1 MRAAKARFIA
11 SDSNKIRLR
20 TLKVRTDQGAQVRG
34 AQGPSKQL
42 MDLKIETRP
51 IERLIP
57 YARNARTHS
66 EEQVAQ
72 IAASIAEFG
81 FVNPVL
87 IGADDVVIAGHG
99 RLLAARRL
107 GMTDVPVVVL
117 DHLTE
122 AQRRA
127 LIIADNRI
135 AENAGWDEQL
145 LRAELATLREEN
157 FELDLLGFAETEL
170 GNLLDAINVDT
181 GTAQTHPGLQ
191 AGEANPPSQTLA
203 ERFGIPPF
211 SVLNA
216 REGWWQNRKRAWID
230 LGIRSELGRGA
241 PIGGAPMP
249 MDRAKANESASFRDQ
264 DKLSAIQ
271 AQKRGKATAAPG
283 GSPLPAAD
291 YSKSKAR
298 GDGRGKAIGNA

>member
-1 MRAAKARFIA
+1 
-11 SDSNKIRLR
+11 
-20 TLKVRTDQGAQVRG
+20 
-34 AQGPSKQL
+34 

-51 IERLIP
+51 IAKLIP
-57 YARNARTHS
+57 YAQNARTHS
-66 EEQVAQ
+66 DEQIAQ

-87 IGADDVVIAGHG
+87 IGGDGVIIAGHG
-99 RLLAARRL
+99 RALAAQRL
-107 GMTDVPVVVL
+107 GMTEVPVIVL

-127 LIIADNRI
+127 LVIADNRI
-135 AENAGWDEQL
+135 AENAGWDENL
-145 LRAELATLREEN
+145 LRAELAALRDVDFDLE
-157 FELDLLGFAETEL
+157 LLGFAEAEL
-170 GNLLDAINVDT
+170 GNLLDAIKVDAGGT
-181 GTAQTHPGLQ
+181 GSEAGSDTPEQTS
-191 AGEANPPSQTLA
+191 PSSTLA

-249 MDRAKANESASFRDQ
+249 LDRSEAGQPS
-264 DKLSAIQ
+264 
-271 AQKRGKATAAPG
+271 AAPG

-298 GDGRGKAIGNA
+298 GNGRGKAIAKA

>member
-1 MRAAKARFIA
+1 
-11 SDSNKIRLR
+11 
-20 TLKVRTDQGAQVRG
+20 
-34 AQGPSKQL
+34 
-42 MDLKIETRP
+42 MDLKIETRS
-51 IERLIP
+51 IDRLIP

-66 EEQVAQ
+66 DDQVAQ
-72 IAASIAEFG
+72 IAASIAEFD

-107 GMTDVPVVVL
+107 GMTEVPVIVL
-117 DHLTE
+117 DHLNE

-127 LIIADNRI
+127 LVIADNRI

-157 FELDLLGFAETEL
+157 FELDLLGFAEAEL
-170 GNLLDAINVDT
+170 SSLLDAINVDT
-181 GTAQTHPGLQ
+181 G
-191 AGEANPPSQTLA
+191 AGESQTGSAEADAPSQTLA

-249 MDRAKANESASFRDQ
+249 IDRAKANETASFRDQ
-264 DKLSAIQ
+264 DRLNIIQ
-271 AQKRGKATAAPG
+271 AQKRGKPTAAPG

>member
-1 MRAAKARFIA
+1 
-11 SDSNKIRLR
+11 
-20 TLKVRTDQGAQVRG
+20 
-34 AQGPSKQL
+34 

-51 IERLIP
+51 VDRLIP
-57 YARNARTHS
+57 FAGNARTHS
-66 EEQVAQ
+66 DEQVAQ

-87 IGADDVVIAGHG
+87 IGADGIVIAGHG

-107 GMTDVPVVVL
+107 GMAEVPVIVL
-117 DHLTE
+117 DHLSE

-127 LIIADNRI
+127 LVIADNRI
-135 AENAGWDEQL
+135 AENAGWDEQTL
-145 LRAELATLREEN
+145 QAELGALREED
-157 FELDLLGFAETEL
+157 FDLDLLGFAETEL
-170 GNLLDAINVDT
+170 GNLLDAINVNP
-181 GTAQTHPGLQ
+181 AAAEAR
-191 AGEANPPSQTLA
+191 AGSQPADVAAPPRTLA

-249 MDRAKANESASFRDQ
+249 MDRIKANETASFRDQ

>member
-1 MRAAKARFIA
+1 
-11 SDSNKIRLR
+11 
-20 TLKVRTDQGAQVRG
+20 
-34 AQGPSKQL
+34 
-42 MDLKIETRP
+42 
-51 IERLIP
+51 
-57 YARNARTHS
+57 
-66 EEQVAQ
+66 
-72 IAASIAEFG
+72 
-81 FVNPVL
+81 
-87 IGADDVVIAGHG
+87 
-99 RLLAARRL
+99 
-107 GMTDVPVVVL
+107 MTEVPVIVL
-117 DHLTE
+117 DHLSD

-127 LIIADNRI
+127 LVIADNRI

-157 FELDLLGFAETEL
+157 FELDLLGFAEVEL

-181 GTAQTHPGLQ
+181 SAAETQPGSQ

-216 REGWWQNRKRAWID
+216 REGWWQDRKRAWID

-249 MDRAKANESASFRDQ
+249 IDRAKANETASFRDQ
-264 DKLSAIQ
+264 DKLNAIQ
-271 AQKRGKATAAPG
+271 AQKRKGYAAPG

-298 GDGRGKAIGNA
+298 GDGRGRPMDDG